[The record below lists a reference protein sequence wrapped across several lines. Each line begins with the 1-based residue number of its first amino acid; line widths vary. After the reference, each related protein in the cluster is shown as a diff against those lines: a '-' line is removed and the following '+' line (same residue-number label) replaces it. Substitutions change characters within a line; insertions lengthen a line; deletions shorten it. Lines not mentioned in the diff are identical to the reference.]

1 MREGLAVTCGNCRH
15 GSLPMA
21 PHHIRKYQEIDHKRV
36 LELFSQGMIE
46 HVPATFRHMLK
57 LPQTFLLLLGVPI
70 TLLLVS
76 GSWLLA
82 LVSNVTL
89 LVFLWL
95 LARQPWRKYV
105 VVCFQTDLA
114 DITKS
119 YLRARGSCFW
129 VAESGGQVAGIVGAL
144 PVEDAP
150 PGRKQ
155 LQLFHL
161 SVALEHRGEGLGKAL
176 VMTVLQFARAQ
187 GYSEVVLDT
196 SIVQQA
202 ALTLY
207 LRMGFQKTGE
217 YFYNKVFRLV
227 YLSTIRLT
235 YFLPSAQE
243 GGP

>member
-1 MREGLAVTCGNCRH
+1 
-15 GSLPMA
+15 MA
-21 PHHIRKYQEIDHKRV
+21 PHHIRKYQESDRQRV
-36 LELFSQGMIE
+36 LDLFSQGMVE
-46 HVPATFRHMLK
+46 HIPATFRHMLK
-57 LPQTFLLLLGVPI
+57 LPQTLLLLLGVPV
-70 TLLLVS
+70 TLLLAS
-76 GSWLLA
+76 GSWILA
-82 LVSNVTL
+82 LGSNVTL
-89 LVFLWL
+89 LVFLRL

-105 VVCFQTDLA
+105 VMCLQTDLA

-150 PGRKQ
+150 SGRKQ

-187 GYSEVVLDT
+187 GYREVVLDT

-207 LRMGFQKTGE
+207 QRMGFQKTGE
-217 YFYNKVFRLV
+217 YFFNKIFRLADIP
-227 YLSTIRLT
+227 TIQLT
-235 YFLPSAQE
+235 YCLPSAQE

>member
-1 MREGLAVTCGNCRH
+1 
-15 GSLPMA
+15 MA
-21 PHHIRKYQEIDHKRV
+21 PHHIRKYQETDRKRV
-36 LELFSQGMIE
+36 LDLFSQGMFE
-46 HVPATFRHMLK
+46 HVPATFRLVLK
-57 LPQTFLLLLGVPI
+57 MPQTFLVLLGVPI
-70 TLLLVS
+70 ALLLVS

-82 LVSNVTL
+82 LGSNVTL

-95 LARQPWRKYV
+95 LARQPWRQYIV
-105 VVCFQTDLA
+105 ECLQTDLA
-114 DITKS
+114 DINKS
-119 YLRARGSCFW
+119 YLRASGSCFW

-144 PVEDAP
+144 QVKDAP

-161 SVALEHRGEGLGKAL
+161 SVSLEHRGEGLGKAL

-187 GYSEVVLDT
+187 GYSEVVLET
-196 SIVQQA
+196 SMVQQD

-217 YFYNKVFRLV
+217 YFLSKIFRLLGIHMIQLK
-227 YLSTIRLT
+227 YC
-235 YFLPSAQE
+235 LPSAQE

>member
-1 MREGLAVTCGNCRH
+1 
-15 GSLPMA
+15 MA
-21 PHHIRKYQEIDHKRV
+21 PHHIRKYQESDRKRV
-36 LELFSQGMIE
+36 LDLFSQGMVE
-46 HVPATFRHMLK
+46 HAPATFRHMLK
-57 LPQTFLLLLGVPI
+57 LRQILLLLLGVPVA
-70 TLLLVS
+70 LFLAS

-82 LVSNVTL
+82 LVSNVSL

-105 VVCFQTDLA
+105 VMCLQTDLA

-119 YLRARGSCFW
+119 YLRAPGSCFW

-150 PGRKQ
+150 LGRKQ

-217 YFYNKVFRLV
+217 YFFNKIFRLV
-227 YLSTIRLT
+227 ALSTTRLT
-235 YFLPSAQE
+235 YFLLSGQE

>member
-1 MREGLAVTCGNCRH
+1 
-15 GSLPMA
+15 MA
-21 PHHIRKYQEIDHKRV
+21 PHHIRKYQETDRKRV
-36 LELFSQGMIE
+36 LDLFSQGMFE
-46 HVPATFRHMLK
+46 HVPATFRLGLK
-57 LPQTFLLLLGVPI
+57 MPQTFLLFLGVPI
-70 TLLLVS
+70 ALLLVS

-82 LVSNVTL
+82 LGSNVTL
-89 LVFLWL
+89 LLFLWL

-105 VVCFQTDLA
+105 VMCLQTDLA

-144 PVEDAP
+144 PVEDSP

-176 VMTVLQFARAQ
+176 VMTVLQFARTQ
-187 GYSEVVLDT
+187 GYSEVVLET
-196 SIVQQA
+196 SIVQQD

-217 YFYNKVFRLV
+217 YFFSKTFRL
-227 YLSTIRLT
+227 LGNSTIQLK
-235 YFLPSAQE
+235 YCLPSTQE
-243 GGP
+243 GGL

>member
-1 MREGLAVTCGNCRH
+1 
-15 GSLPMA
+15 MA
-21 PHHIRKYQEIDHKRV
+21 PHHIRKYQESDRQRV
-36 LELFSQGMIE
+36 LDLFSQGMVE
-46 HVPATFRHMLK
+46 HIPATFRHMLK
-57 LPQTFLLLLGVPI
+57 LPQTLLLLLGVPV
-70 TLLLVS
+70 TLLLAS
-76 GSWLLA
+76 GSWILA

-89 LVFLWL
+89 LVFLRL

-105 VVCFQTDLA
+105 VMCLQTDLA

-150 PGRKQ
+150 SGRKQ

-176 VMTVLQFARAQ
+176 VMTVLGFARAQ
-187 GYSEVVLDT
+187 GYREVVLDT

-207 LRMGFQKTGE
+207 QRMGFQKTGE
-217 YFYNKVFRLV
+217 YFFNKIFRLADIP
-227 YLSTIRLT
+227 TIQLT
-235 YFLPSAQE
+235 YCLPSAQE

>member
-1 MREGLAVTCGNCRH
+1 MDIMNLGICMTTH
-15 GSLPMA
+15 SLPTA
-21 PHHIRKYQEIDHKRV
+21 PHHIGKYQETDCKRV
-36 LELFSQGMIE
+36 LDLFSQGMVE
-46 HVPATFRHMLK
+46 HVPATFCHGLK
-57 LPQTFLLLLGVPI
+57 LPQTLLVLLGVPI

-82 LVSNVTL
+82 LGSNVTL
-89 LVFLWL
+89 LVILWL
-95 LARQPWRKYV
+95 LARELWRQYV
-105 VVCFQTDLA
+105 IMYLQADLV

-119 YLRARGSCFW
+119 YLSAHGSCFW

-144 PVEDAP
+144 PVENAP

-217 YFYNKVFRLV
+217 YFPDKISRLLDV
-227 YLSTIRLT
+227 PTIRLM
-235 YFLPSAQE
+235 YSFPSAQE
-243 GGP
+243 AGR

>member
-1 MREGLAVTCGNCRH
+1 
-15 GSLPMA
+15 MA
-21 PHHIRKYQEIDHKRV
+21 PHPIRKYQESDRKRV
-36 LELFSQGMIE
+36 LDLFSQGMVE
-46 HVPATFRHMLK
+46 HIPATFHHTLK
-57 LPQTFLLLLGVPI
+57 LPQTILLLLGVPVS
-70 TLLLVS
+70 LLLAT

-82 LVSNVTL
+82 LGSNVTL

-95 LARQPWRKYV
+95 LARYPWRKYV
-105 VVCFQTDLA
+105 VTCLHTDLA

-119 YLRARGSCFW
+119 YLRACGSCFW

-150 PGRKQ
+150 LGRKQ
-155 LQLFHL
+155 LQLLHL

-176 VMTVLQFARAQ
+176 VMTVLQFAQAQ
-187 GYSEVVLDT
+187 GYSEVILDT

-217 YFYNKVFRLV
+217 YFFNKSFRLMDI
-227 YLSTIRLT
+227 STIRLM
-235 YFLPSAQE
+235 YYLPSAQE
-243 GGP
+243 GDP

>member
-1 MREGLAVTCGNCRH
+1 
-15 GSLPMA
+15 MA
-21 PHHIRKYQEIDHKRV
+21 PHHIRKYQETDRKRV
-36 LELFSQGMIE
+36 LDLFSQGMFE
-46 HVPATFRHMLK
+46 HVPATFRLVLK
-57 LPQTFLLLLGVPI
+57 MPQTFLVLLGVPI
-70 TLLLVS
+70 ALLLVS

-82 LVSNVTL
+82 LGSNVTL

-95 LARQPWRKYV
+95 LARQPWRQYIVK
-105 VVCFQTDLA
+105 CLQTDLA

-119 YLRARGSCFW
+119 YLRDPGSCFW

-161 SVALEHRGEGLGKAL
+161 SVSLEHRGEGLGKAL

-196 SIVQQA
+196 SGIQQA

-207 LRMGFQKTGE
+207 LRMGFEKRGE
-217 YFYNKVFRLV
+217 YFFSKISRL
-227 YLSTIRLT
+227 LGISTIQLK
-235 YFLPSAQE
+235 YCLPFAQE

>member
-1 MREGLAVTCGNCRH
+1 
-15 GSLPMA
+15 MA
-21 PHHIRKYQEIDHKRV
+21 PHHIRKYQETDHKRV
-36 LELFSQGMIE
+36 QDLYSQGMVE
-46 HVPATFRHMLK
+46 HIPATFRHILK
-57 LPQTFLLLLGVPI
+57 LPQTILVLLGVPI
-70 TLLLVS
+70 ALLLVS

-82 LVSNVTL
+82 LGSNVTL

-95 LARQPWRKYV
+95 LARHPWKKYV
-105 VVCFQTDLA
+105 VIYLQTDLA

-119 YLRARGSCFW
+119 YLSAHGSCFW

-144 PVEDAP
+144 PAENAP

-196 SIVQQA
+196 SIVQPA

-207 LRMGFQKTGE
+207 QRMGFQKTGV
-217 YFYNKVFRLV
+217 YFVDKISRL
-227 YLSTIRLT
+227 LDISTIQFK
-235 YFLPSAQE
+235 YCFPSAQE
-243 GGP
+243 GGL

>member
-1 MREGLAVTCGNCRH
+1 
-15 GSLPMA
+15 MA
-21 PHHIRKYQEIDHKRV
+21 PHHIRKYQETDRKRV
-36 LELFSQGMIE
+36 LDLFSQGMFE
-46 HVPATFRHMLK
+46 HVPATFRLGLK
-57 LPQTFLLLLGVPI
+57 MPQTFLLFLGVPI
-70 TLLLVS
+70 ALLLVS

-82 LVSNVTL
+82 LGSNVTL
-89 LVFLWL
+89 LLFLWL

-105 VVCFQTDLA
+105 VMCLQTDLA

-144 PVEDAP
+144 PVEDSP

-176 VMTVLQFARAQ
+176 VMTVLQFARTQ
-187 GYSEVVLDT
+187 GYSEVVLET
-196 SIVQQA
+196 SIVQQD

-217 YFYNKVFRLV
+217 YFFSKTFRLLGISMIQLK
-227 YLSTIRLT
+227 YC
-235 YFLPSAQE
+235 LPSAQE
-243 GGP
+243 VSP

>member
-1 MREGLAVTCGNCRH
+1 I
-15 GSLPMA
+15 LPMA
-21 PHHIRKYQEIDHKRV
+21 PHHIRKYQETDRKRV
-36 LELFSQGMIE
+36 LDLFSQGMFE
-46 HVPATFRHMLK
+46 HVPATFRLVLK
-57 LPQTFLLLLGVPI
+57 MPQTFLVLLGVPI
-70 TLLLVS
+70 ALLLVS

-82 LVSNVTL
+82 LGSNVTL

-95 LARQPWRKYV
+95 LARQPWRQYV
-105 VVCFQTDLA
+105 VMCLQTDLA
-114 DITKS
+114 DINKS

-129 VAESGGQVAGIVGAL
+129 VAESRGQMAGIVGAL
-144 PVEDAP
+144 PVEDSP

-161 SVALEHRGEGLGKAL
+161 SVALENRGEGLGKAL

-187 GYSEVVLDT
+187 GYSEVVLET
-196 SIVQQA
+196 STVQQA

-217 YFYNKVFRLV
+217 YFFSKIFRL
-227 YLSTIRLT
+227 LGNSTIQLK
-235 YFLPSAQE
+235 YCLPSTQE

>member
-1 MREGLAVTCGNCRH
+1 
-15 GSLPMA
+15 MA
-21 PHHIRKYQEIDHKRV
+21 PHHIRKYQETDHKRV
-36 LELFSQGMIE
+36 LDLYSQGMVE
-46 HVPATFRHMLK
+46 HIPATFRHILK
-57 LPQTFLLLLGVPI
+57 LPQTILVLFGVPVA
-70 TLLLVS
+70 LLLVS

-82 LVSNVTL
+82 LGSNFTL

-95 LARQPWRKYV
+95 LARHPWKKYV
-105 VVCFQTDLA
+105 VMYLQTDLA

-119 YLRARGSCFW
+119 YLSAHGSCFW
-129 VAESGGQVAGIVGAL
+129 VAKSGGQVAGIVGAL

-150 PGRKQ
+150 PPGRKQ
-155 LQLFHL
+155 LQVFHL

-196 SIVQQA
+196 SIVQPA

-207 LRMGFQKTGE
+207 QRMGFQKTGE
-217 YFYNKVFRLV
+217 YFVDKISRL
-227 YLSTIRLT
+227 LGISTIQFK
-235 YFLPSAQE
+235 YCLPSAQE

>member
-1 MREGLAVTCGNCRH
+1 TPKFIFPPKDTRI
-15 GSLPMA
+15 LPMA
-21 PHHIRKYQEIDHKRV
+21 THHIRKYQEIDHKRV
-36 LELFSQGMIE
+36 LDLFSKGMIE
-46 HVPATFRHMLK
+46 HVPATVRHMLK
-57 LPQTFLLLLGVPI
+57 LPQTFLLLLGVPV
-70 TLLLVS
+70 TLLLAS

-82 LVSNVTL
+82 LGSDVTL
-89 LVFLWL
+89 LVFLWM
-95 LARQPWRKYV
+95 LARHPWRQYV
-105 VVCFQTDLA
+105 VKCLQTDLA

-119 YLRARGSCFW
+119 YLRARDSCFW

-144 PVEDAP
+144 PVEDSP

-187 GYSEVVLDT
+187 GYSEVVLET
-196 SIVQQA
+196 SIVQQD

-217 YFYNKVFRLV
+217 YFFDKVFRLLGI
-227 YLSTIRLT
+227 YTIHLT
-235 YFLPSAQE
+235 YFFPSAQE
-243 GGP
+243 GSL

>member
-1 MREGLAVTCGNCRH
+1 
-15 GSLPMA
+15 MA
-21 PHHIRKYQEIDHKRV
+21 PHHIRKYQETDRKRV
-36 LELFSQGMIE
+36 LDLFSQGMFE
-46 HVPATFRHMLK
+46 HVPATIRLVLK
-57 LPQTFLLLLGVPI
+57 MPQTFLVLLGVPI
-70 TLLLVS
+70 ALLLVS

-82 LVSNVTL
+82 LGSNVTL

-95 LARQPWRKYV
+95 LARHPWRQYV
-105 VVCFQTDLA
+105 VMCLQTDLA

-119 YLRARGSCFW
+119 YLRDRGSCFW
-129 VAESGGQVAGIVGAL
+129 VAESGGHVAGIVGAL
-144 PVEDAP
+144 QVKDAP

-196 SIVQQA
+196 TTVQEA

-217 YFYNKVFRLV
+217 YFFDKVFRLLGI
-227 YLSTIRLT
+227 YMIQLK
-235 YFLPSAQE
+235 YCLPSAQE
-243 GGP
+243 GSL

>member
-1 MREGLAVTCGNCRH
+1 
-15 GSLPMA
+15 MA
-21 PHHIRKYQEIDHKRV
+21 PHHIRKYQETDRKRV
-36 LELFSQGMIE
+36 LDLFSQGMFE
-46 HVPATFRHMLK
+46 HVPATFRLVLK
-57 LPQTFLLLLGVPI
+57 MPQTFLLLLGVPI
-70 TLLLVS
+70 ALLLVS

-82 LVSNVTL
+82 LGSNFTL

-105 VVCFQTDLA
+105 VMCLQTDLA

-129 VAESGGQVAGIVGAL
+129 VAESGGNVAGIVGAL
-144 PVEDAP
+144 PVEDSP
-150 PGRKQ
+150 PGKKQ

-187 GYSEVVLDT
+187 GYSEVVLET
-196 SIVQQA
+196 SIVQQD

-217 YFYNKVFRLV
+217 YFFSKIFRL
-227 YLSTIRLT
+227 LGNSTIQLK
-235 YFLPSAQE
+235 YCLPSTQE
-243 GGP
+243 GGL

>member
-1 MREGLAVTCGNCRH
+1 
-15 GSLPMA
+15 MA
-21 PHHIRKYQEIDHKRV
+21 PHHIRKYQETDHKRV
-36 LELFSQGMIE
+36 LELFSQGMVE
-46 HVPATFRHMLK
+46 HVPATVRHMLK
-57 LPQTFLLLLGVPI
+57 LPQTFLLLLGVPV
-70 TLLLVS
+70 TLLLAS
-76 GSWLLA
+76 GSWLL
-82 LVSNVTL
+82 
-89 LVFLWL
+89 
-95 LARQPWRKYV
+95 PWRKYV

-144 PVEDAP
+144 PVKDAP

-161 SVALEHRGEGLGKAL
+161 SVSLEHRGEGLGKAL

-187 GYSEVVLDT
+187 GYSEIVLDT

>member
-1 MREGLAVTCGNCRH
+1 
-15 GSLPMA
+15 MA
-21 PHHIRKYQEIDHKRV
+21 PHHIRKYQETDHKRV
-36 LELFSQGMIE
+36 QDLYSQGMVE
-46 HVPATFRHMLK
+46 HIPATFRHILK
-57 LPQTFLLLLGVPI
+57 LPQTILVLLGVPI
-70 TLLLVS
+70 ALLLVS

-95 LARQPWRKYV
+95 LARYPWKKYV
-105 VVCFQTDLA
+105 VICLQTDLA

-119 YLRARGSCFW
+119 YLSAHGSCFW
-129 VAESGGQVAGIVGAL
+129 VAESWGQVAGIVGAL
-144 PVEDAP
+144 PVENAP

-187 GYSEVVLDT
+187 GYSEVVLNT
-196 SIVQQA
+196 SILHPA

-207 LRMGFQKTGE
+207 QSMGFQKIRE
-217 YFYNKVFRLV
+217 YFPDKISRLLDV
-227 YLSTIRLT
+227 PTIRLM
-235 YFLPSAQE
+235 YSFPSAQE
-243 GGP
+243 AGR